1 MFIFHYQYNDILRQQ
16 QQRTVGFLTDIALL
30 LAQDI
35 ILLVVKYKH
44 NIAMIKLRAWCK
56 HSYLL
61 IHILKLNPIK
71 TGNLAKQVSSTC

>member
-1 MFIFHYQYNDILRQQ
+1 M
-16 QQRTVGFLTDIALL
+16 L

-35 ILLVVKYKH
+35 IILVVKYKH
-44 NIAMIKLRAWCK
+44 NIALIILRSWCK

-71 TGNLAKQVSSTC
+71 DREPSKAGILYLLIYKPIAK